1 MKLKDKI
8 YNSVPDGKWDLFL
21 DIGLSYNAPVS
32 YEQLKSNPNAFIIG
46 FEPNPESCKEIQAE
60 PFVKRHDFHVGGIP
74 KSEKRF
80 LLLNYGV
87 ANVNE
92 VESRSFNITNEDP
105 GCSSFLEIQS
115 KHTVKQS
122 IDINVIGLKYVLDAL
137 PWDKFNSKYFEIK
150 SDTQGYEIE
159 VLKSLGDYI
168 NYVKDIR
175 IEESTYGQYIGAPST
190 IEIHTYL
197 ASSGMR
203 LLKQHD
209 GDAYFGRI

>member
-32 YEQLKSNPNAFIIG
+32 YEKLRSNTNAFVIG
-46 FEPNPESCKEIQAE
+46 FEPNPQSCKEIQAE
-60 PFVKRHDFHVGGIP
+60 PFVKRHDSHVGGIP

-87 ANVNE
+87 ANVKD
-92 VESRSFNITNEDP
+92 VETRTFNVTNEDP

-115 KHTVKQS
+115 RHTVEKS
-122 IDINVIGLKYVLDAL
+122 IDVNVIGLKYVLDSL

-168 NYVKDIR
+168 NYVKDIL
-175 IEESTYGQYIGAPST
+175 IEESTYGQYKNAPDT
-190 IEIHTYL
+190 FEIHQFIKE
-197 ASSGMR
+197 SGMKWQYSSEGNAR
-203 LLKQHD
+203 
-209 GDAYFGRI
+209 FTR